1 MPSDQPKDLPR
12 LRAEYKICSPLI
24 KTSLWAMLPPSFL
37 TDCLTYYLSREAHTE
52 SLLLTCLA
60 ACRIHPFTHPNPAN
74 PYRLKGALALCR
86 ALSNATADRSVY
98 ASSLRAV
105 YTRTK
110 KVAATSAR
118 DVDVDLLVD
127 LDAVATGRMLF
138 DMLEHYVP
146 VTQLDDWPLAVQVR
160 EGREAVRGI
169 PWGLDAASRKVMEQW
184 ESREGGDEA
193 WLGIWRRMVD
203 LLDGLA
209 ELGARMVVADFG
221 E

>member
-1 MPSDQPKDLPR
+1 M
-12 LRAEYKICSPLI
+12 
-24 KTSLWAMLPPSFL
+24 
-37 TDCLTYYLSREAHTE
+37 
-52 SLLLTCLA
+52 
-60 ACRIHPFTHPNPAN
+60 
-74 PYRLKGALALCR
+74 
-86 ALSNATADRSVY
+86 
-98 ASSLRAV
+98 
-105 YTRTK
+105 
-110 KVAATSAR
+110 
-118 DVDVDLLVD
+118 
-127 LDAVATGRMLF
+127 ATGRMLF